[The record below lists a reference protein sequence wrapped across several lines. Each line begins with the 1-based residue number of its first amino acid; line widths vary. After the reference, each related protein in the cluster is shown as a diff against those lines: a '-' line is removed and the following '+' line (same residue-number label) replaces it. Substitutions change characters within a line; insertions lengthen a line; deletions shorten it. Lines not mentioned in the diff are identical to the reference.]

1 MNENFI
7 ITRKRHET
15 ATYRHYLANAVMPVA
30 SFAIE
35 KGHGDP
41 NGC

>member
-7 ITRKRHET
+7 ITGNRHET
-15 ATYRHYLANAVMPVA
+15 ATYRHYVANAVMPVA

-35 KGHGDP
+35 KG
-41 NGC
+41 